1 MLRLRWDGLRVVLEG
16 SGARG
21 RGRGAYLCAKMTCWE
36 AARRRRALGRAL
48 RVSRESID
56 HLALAEEVEGMI
68 SGSPR
73 RPQVSAITPQHE
85 EDTFIAKVKQAALPA
100 NLTVKSLA
108 EALGVSPAE
117 VAKVLM
123 QNRILA
129 TINQSIDAGT
139 ARLVAEQLEIE
150 IADAEPDAAAPVE
163 RMLDRDQFQVDAK
176 AGNLQARPPVVTVL
190 GHVDHGKTSLLDA
203 IRETSVASG
212 EAGGITQRIGASV
225 VEREGRKITFIDTPG
240 HEAFTAMRAR
250 GANITDL
257 AVLVVAADDG
267 VMPQTVEA
275 IKHVQNAGVPLL
287 VAINKIDRDDANPDR
302 VKQQLADHGV
312 VVEDFGGDVVSV
324 PVSAKTGE
332 GIGHLLEMIL
342 LVSDLGEP
350 RANPDRPGEAVVIDS
365 QLQRGQ
371 GPVASVLVQE
381 GTLRVQDHFVVGAL
395 AGRIRAL
402 FDDRGHRTAE
412 VTPGLPALVTGLPEV
427 ATSGDRLLVMASER
441 EARAIAEERQLAV
454 RSGRTDANR
463 VSLAELSKQSGEG
476 VRDLDLVVKAESQGS
491 LEALRSALLK
501 FSDPLVRLRLVS
513 DGVGPISEADVD
525 LATAANAILIGFNVR
540 PDPGAKALADRQGID
555 VRTYDVVYQ
564 ITEDIEKAIRGLHE
578 PTFEEVFEGRAEVK
592 ARIRVPRVGI
602 IAGSQVT
609 EGKITRGSL
618 AVVQRDGQEIHR
630 TLVVSLRRFKDD
642 VREVAQGYE
651 CGIDLGDYQDFAEGD
666 VLECYVVQQRNR

>member
-1 MLRLRWDGLRVVLEG
+1 
-16 SGARG
+16 
-21 RGRGAYLCAKMTCWE
+21 
-36 AARRRRALGRAL
+36 
-48 RVSRESID
+48 
-56 HLALAEEVEGMI
+56 
-68 SGSPR
+68 
-73 RPQVSAITPQHE
+73 
-85 EDTFIAKVKQAALPA
+85 
-100 NLTVKSLA
+100 
-108 EALGVSPAE
+108 
-117 VAKVLM
+117 M

-150 IADAEPDAAAPVE
+150 IADAEPDVAAPVE

-176 AGNLQARPPVVTVL
+176 AGNLQTRPPVVTVL

-225 VEREGRKITFIDTPG
+225 VERDGRKITFIDTPG

-275 IKHVQNAGVPLL
+275 IKHVQNAAVPLL

-395 AGRIRAL
+395 AGRIRAI

-412 VTPGLPALVTGLPEV
+412 VTPGLPALVTVLPEFP
-427 ATSGDRLLVMASER
+427 TSCDRLLVMPSER

-454 RSGRTDANR
+454 RSGRSDANR

-540 PDPGAKALADRQGID
+540 PDPGAKALADGQGID

>member
-1 MLRLRWDGLRVVLEG
+1 
-16 SGARG
+16 
-21 RGRGAYLCAKMTCWE
+21 
-36 AARRRRALGRAL
+36 
-48 RVSRESID
+48 
-56 HLALAEEVEGMI
+56 
-68 SGSPR
+68 
-73 RPQVSAITPQHE
+73 
-85 EDTFIAKVKQAALPA
+85 
-100 NLTVKSLA
+100 
-108 EALGVSPAE
+108 
-117 VAKVLM
+117 M

-129 TINQSIDAGT
+129 TINQSLDAGT

-150 IADAEPDAAAPVE
+150 IADAQPEAAAPVE
-163 RMLDRDQFQVDAK
+163 RMLDRDQFLADAQ
-176 AGNLQARPPVVTVL
+176 AGNLLPRPPVVTVL

-203 IRETSVASG
+203 IRQTSVAAG

-267 VMPQTVEA
+267 VMPQTEEA
-275 IKHVQNAGVPLL
+275 IKHVRNAGVPLL
-287 VAINKIDRDDANPDR
+287 VALNKIDRDDANPDR
-302 VKQQLADHGV
+302 VKQQLAERGV
-312 VVEDFGGDVVSV
+312 VVEDFGGEVVCV

-332 GIGHLLEMIL
+332 GIDHLLEMIL
-342 LVSDLGEP
+342 LVTDLGEP
-350 RANPDRPGEAVVIDS
+350 RANPDRPGEAAVIDS
-365 QLQRGQ
+365 HLQRGQ

-381 GTLRVQDHFVVGAL
+381 GTLRVQDYFVVGAV

-402 FDDRGHRTAE
+402 FDDRGQRVQE

-427 ATSGDRLLVMASER
+427 ATSGDRLLVVATER
-441 EARAIAEERQLAV
+441 GARALAEERALAL
-454 RSGRTDANR
+454 RSGRAAANR

-476 VRDLDLVVKAESQGS
+476 LRDLDLVVKAESQGS
-491 LEALRSALLK
+491 LEALRAALLK

-525 LATAANAILIGFNVR
+525 LATAANAIVIGFNVR
-540 PDPGAKALADRQGID
+540 PDPGAKALADSQSID
-555 VRTYDVVYQ
+555 VRSYDVVYQ

-592 ARIRVPRVGI
+592 ARIRVPRVGV

-618 AVVQRDGQEIHR
+618 AVVLREGKEVHR
-630 TLVVSLRRFKDD
+630 TRVASLRRFKDD

>member
-1 MLRLRWDGLRVVLEG
+1 M
-16 SGARG
+16 
-21 RGRGAYLCAKMTCWE
+21 
-36 AARRRRALGRAL
+36 
-48 RVSRESID
+48 
-56 HLALAEEVEGMI
+56 
-68 SGSPR
+68 
-73 RPQVSAITPQHE
+73 
-85 EDTFIAKVKQAALPA
+85 AKVKQAALPA

-150 IADAEPDAAAPVE
+150 IADAEPDVAPPVE

-176 AGNLQARPPVVTVL
+176 AGNLQTRPPVITVL

-225 VEREGRKITFIDTPG
+225 VERDGRKITFIDTPG

-267 VMPQTVEA
+267 VMPQTIEA

-302 VKQQLADHGV
+302 VKQQLAEHGV

-402 FDDRGHRTAE
+402 FDDRGHRTVE

-427 ATSGDRLLVMASER
+427 ATSGDRLLVMDSER
-441 EARAIAEERQLAV
+441 EARAIAEERNLAV
-454 RSGRTDANR
+454 RSGRADANR
-463 VSLAELSKQSGEG
+463 VSLAELSKQSGEV
-476 VRDLDLVVKAESQGS
+476 VRDLDLVIKAESQGS

-592 ARIRVPRVGI
+592 ARIRVPRVGV

-651 CGIDLGDYQDFAEGD
+651 CGIDLGEYQDFAEGD
-666 VLECYVVQQRNR
+666 ILECYVVQQRNR

>member
-1 MLRLRWDGLRVVLEG
+1 
-16 SGARG
+16 
-21 RGRGAYLCAKMTCWE
+21 
-36 AARRRRALGRAL
+36 
-48 RVSRESID
+48 
-56 HLALAEEVEGMI
+56 
-68 SGSPR
+68 
-73 RPQVSAITPQHE
+73 
-85 EDTFIAKVKQAALPA
+85 
-100 NLTVKSLA
+100 
-108 EALGVSPAE
+108 
-117 VAKVLM
+117 M

-150 IADAEPDAAAPVE
+150 IADAEPDVAAPVE
-163 RMLDRDQFQVDAK
+163 RMLDRDQFQVDDK
-176 AGNLQARPPVVTVL
+176 AGNLQTRPPVVTVL

-225 VEREGRKITFIDTPG
+225 VERDGRKITFIDTPG

-427 ATSGDRLLVMASER
+427 AISGDRLLVMASER
-441 EARAIAEERQLAV
+441 EARALAEERQLAV

-618 AVVQRDGQEIHR
+618 AVVQREGQEIHR

>member
-1 MLRLRWDGLRVVLEG
+1 
-16 SGARG
+16 
-21 RGRGAYLCAKMTCWE
+21 
-36 AARRRRALGRAL
+36 
-48 RVSRESID
+48 
-56 HLALAEEVEGMI
+56 
-68 SGSPR
+68 
-73 RPQVSAITPQHE
+73 
-85 EDTFIAKVKQAALPA
+85 
-100 NLTVKSLA
+100 
-108 EALGVSPAE
+108 
-117 VAKVLM
+117 M

-150 IADAEPDAAAPVE
+150 IADAEPEMAAPVE

-176 AGNLQARPPVVTVL
+176 AGNLQTRPPVVTVL

-225 VEREGRKITFIDTPG
+225 VERDGRKITFIDTPG

-324 PVSAKTGE
+324 PVSAKTGD
-332 GIGHLLEMIL
+332 GVGHLLEMIL

-395 AGRIRAL
+395 AGRVRAL

-441 EARAIAEERQLAV
+441 EARAIAEERQLAA

-501 FSDPLVRLRLVS
+501 YSDPLVRLRLVS

-540 PDPGAKALADRQGID
+540 PDPGAKALADRQSID
-555 VRTYDVVYQ
+555 LRTYDVVYQ

-666 VLECYVVQQRNR
+666 ILECYVVQQRNR

>member
-1 MLRLRWDGLRVVLEG
+1 
-16 SGARG
+16 
-21 RGRGAYLCAKMTCWE
+21 
-36 AARRRRALGRAL
+36 
-48 RVSRESID
+48 
-56 HLALAEEVEGMI
+56 
-68 SGSPR
+68 
-73 RPQVSAITPQHE
+73 
-85 EDTFIAKVKQAALPA
+85 
-100 NLTVKSLA
+100 
-108 EALGVSPAE
+108 
-117 VAKVLM
+117 M

-150 IADAEPDAAAPVE
+150 LADAEPEVAAPVE
-163 RMLDRDQFQVDAK
+163 RMLDRDQFQADAD
-176 AGNLQARPPVVTVL
+176 AGQLKTRPPVVTVL

-203 IRETSVASG
+203 IRETSVAAG

-225 VEREGRKITFIDTPG
+225 VERQGRKITFIDTPG

-267 VMPQTVEA
+267 VMPQTEEA
-275 IKHVQNAGVPLL
+275 IKHVRNAGVPVL
-287 VAINKIDRDDANPDR
+287 VALNKIDRDDANPDR
-302 VKQQLADHGV
+302 VKQQLAEHGV
-312 VVEDFGGDVVSV
+312 VVEDFGGDVVCV

-332 GIGHLLEMIL
+332 GIDHLLEMIL

-350 RANPDRPGEAVVIDS
+350 RANPDRLGEAAVIDS
-365 QLQRGQ
+365 HLQKGQ

-381 GTLRVQDHFVVGAL
+381 GTLRIQDYFVVGAV
-395 AGRIRAL
+395 AGRIRSL
-402 FDDRGHRTAE
+402 LDDRGQRVQE

-427 ATSGDRLLVMASER
+427 ATAGDRLMVVETER
-441 EARAIAEERQLAV
+441 EARSLAEERRLAL
-454 RSGRTDANR
+454 RSGRADANR

-476 VRDLDLVVKAESQGS
+476 LRDLDLVVKAESQGS
-491 LEALRSALLK
+491 LEALRAALLK
-501 FSDPLVRLRLVS
+501 FSDPLVRLRLVA

-525 LATAANAILIGFNVR
+525 LAAAANAIVIGFNVR
-540 PDPGAKALADRQGID
+540 PDPSAKALAERHRID

-564 ITEDIEKAIRGLHE
+564 ITEDIDKAIRGLHE
-578 PTFEEVFEGRAEVK
+578 PTFEEVFEGRAEIK
-592 ARIRVPRVGI
+592 AKIRVPRVGV

-609 EGKITRGSL
+609 EGTITRGSL
-618 AVVQRDGQEIHR
+618 AVVLRDGKEVHR
-630 TLVVSLRRFKDD
+630 TQVASLRRFKDD

>member
-1 MLRLRWDGLRVVLEG
+1 
-16 SGARG
+16 
-21 RGRGAYLCAKMTCWE
+21 
-36 AARRRRALGRAL
+36 
-48 RVSRESID
+48 
-56 HLALAEEVEGMI
+56 
-68 SGSPR
+68 
-73 RPQVSAITPQHE
+73 
-85 EDTFIAKVKQAALPA
+85 
-100 NLTVKSLA
+100 
-108 EALGVSPAE
+108 
-117 VAKVLM
+117 M

-150 IADAEPDAAAPVE
+150 IADAEPEVAAPVE
-163 RMLDRDQFQVDAK
+163 RMLDRDQFQVDAE
-176 AGNLQARPPVVTVL
+176 AGNLQTRPPVVTVL

-225 VEREGRKITFIDTPG
+225 VERDGRKITFIDTPG

-267 VMPQTVEA
+267 VMPQTIEA

-302 VKQQLADHGV
+302 VKQQLAEHGV

-381 GTLRVQDHFVVGAL
+381 GTLRVQDHFAVGAL
-395 AGRIRAL
+395 AGRVRAL

-427 ATSGDRLLVMASER
+427 ATAGDRLLVMASER

-454 RSGRTDANR
+454 RSGRADANR

-476 VRDLDLVVKAESQGS
+476 VRDLDVVVKAESQGS

-501 FSDPLVRLRLVS
+501 FADPLVRLRLVS

-592 ARIRVPRVGI
+592 ARIRVPRVGV

-651 CGIDLGDYQDFAEGD
+651 CGIDLGEYQDFAEGD
-666 VLECYVVQQRNR
+666 ILECYVVQQRNR

>member
-1 MLRLRWDGLRVVLEG
+1 VCQDDLLGGSQATPNSWPGSANQPRAHRSPGLGGGV
-16 SGARG
+16 G
-21 RGRGAYLCAKMTCWE
+21 RYD
-36 AARRRRALGRAL
+36 LGFAPANPK
-48 RVSRESID
+48 
-56 HLALAEEVEGMI
+56 LAQ
-68 SGSPR
+68 S
-73 RPQVSAITPQHE
+73 RPQSE
-85 EDTFIAKVKQAALPA
+85 EDNFIAKVKQAALPA

-150 IADAEPDAAAPVE
+150 IADTEPDVADPVE

-225 VEREGRKITFIDTPG
+225 VERDGRKITFIDTPG

-513 DGVGPISEADVD
+513 DGVGPISEADVE

-666 VLECYVVQQRNR
+666 ILECYVVQQRNR

>member
-1 MLRLRWDGLRVVLEG
+1 
-16 SGARG
+16 
-21 RGRGAYLCAKMTCWE
+21 
-36 AARRRRALGRAL
+36 
-48 RVSRESID
+48 
-56 HLALAEEVEGMI
+56 
-68 SGSPR
+68 
-73 RPQVSAITPQHE
+73 
-85 EDTFIAKVKQAALPA
+85 
-100 NLTVKSLA
+100 
-108 EALGVSPAE
+108 
-117 VAKVLM
+117 M

-150 IADAEPDAAAPVE
+150 IADAEPDVAAPVE

-176 AGNLQARPPVVTVL
+176 AGNLQTRPPVITVL

-225 VEREGRKITFIDTPG
+225 VERDGRKITFIDTPG

-267 VMPQTVEA
+267 VMPQTIEA

-302 VKQQLADHGV
+302 VKQQLAEHGV

-402 FDDRGHRTAE
+402 FDDRGHRTVE

-427 ATSGDRLLVMASER
+427 ATSGDRLLVMDSER
-441 EARAIAEERQLAV
+441 EARAIAEERNLAV
-454 RSGRTDANR
+454 RSGRADANR
-463 VSLAELSKQSGEG
+463 VSLAELSKQSGEV
-476 VRDLDLVVKAESQGS
+476 VRDLDLVIKAESQGS

-592 ARIRVPRVGI
+592 ARIRVPRVGV

-651 CGIDLGDYQDFAEGD
+651 CGIDLGEYQDFAEGD
-666 VLECYVVQQRNR
+666 ILECYVVQQRNR

>member
-1 MLRLRWDGLRVVLEG
+1 M
-16 SGARG
+16 
-21 RGRGAYLCAKMTCWE
+21 
-36 AARRRRALGRAL
+36 
-48 RVSRESID
+48 
-56 HLALAEEVEGMI
+56 
-68 SGSPR
+68 
-73 RPQVSAITPQHE
+73 QH
-85 EDTFIAKVKQAALPA
+85 
-100 NLTVKSLA
+100 
-108 EALGVSPAE
+108 
-117 VAKVLM
+117 
-123 QNRILA
+123 RIVA

-150 IADAEPDAAAPVE
+150 IADAEPEVAAPIE
-163 RMLDRDQFQVDAK
+163 RMLDRDQFQADAD
-176 AGNLQARPPVVTVL
+176 AGHLQPRPPVVTVL

-203 IRETSVASG
+203 IRETSVAAG

-225 VEREGRKITFIDTPG
+225 VERQGRKITFIDTPG

-267 VMPQTVEA
+267 VMPQTEEA
-275 IKHVQNAGVPLL
+275 IKHVRNAGVPLL
-287 VAINKIDRDDANPDR
+287 VALNKIDRDDANPDR
-302 VKQQLADHGV
+302 VKQQLAEHGV
-312 VVEDFGGDVVSV
+312 VVEDFGGDVVCV
-324 PVSAKTGE
+324 PVSAKTGD
-332 GIGHLLEMIL
+332 GIDHLLEMIL

-350 RANPDRPGEAVVIDS
+350 RANPDRPGEAAVIDS
-365 QLQRGQ
+365 HLQKGQ

-381 GTLRVQDHFVVGAL
+381 GTLRIQDYFVVGGV

-402 FDDRGHRTAE
+402 LDDRGQRTQE
-412 VTPGLPALVTGLPEV
+412 VTPGLPALVIGLPEV
-427 ATSGDRLLVMASER
+427 ATAGDRLLVVATER
-441 EARAIAEERQLAV
+441 EARTVAEERRLAL
-454 RSGRTDANR
+454 RSGKADATR

-476 VRDLDLVVKAESQGS
+476 LRDLDLLVKAESQGS
-491 LEALRSALLK
+491 LEALRAALLR
-501 FSDPLVRLRLVS
+501 FSDPVVRLRLVA

-525 LATAANAILIGFNVR
+525 LAAAANAIVIGFNVR
-540 PDPGAKALADRQGID
+540 PDPSAKALADGHGID

-592 ARIRVPRVGI
+592 ARIRVPRVGV

-618 AVVQRDGQEIHR
+618 AVVLREGKEVHR
-630 TLVVSLRRFKDD
+630 TQVASLRRFKDD

-666 VLECYVVQQRNR
+666 LLECYVVEQRNR

>member
-1 MLRLRWDGLRVVLEG
+1 
-16 SGARG
+16 
-21 RGRGAYLCAKMTCWE
+21 
-36 AARRRRALGRAL
+36 
-48 RVSRESID
+48 
-56 HLALAEEVEGMI
+56 
-68 SGSPR
+68 
-73 RPQVSAITPQHE
+73 
-85 EDTFIAKVKQAALPA
+85 
-100 NLTVKSLA
+100 
-108 EALGVSPAE
+108 
-117 VAKVLM
+117 
-123 QNRILA
+123 
-129 TINQSIDAGT
+129 
-139 ARLVAEQLEIE
+139 
-150 IADAEPDAAAPVE
+150 
-163 RMLDRDQFQVDAK
+163 
-176 AGNLQARPPVVTVL
+176 VVTVL

-225 VEREGRKITFIDTPG
+225 VERDGRKITFIDTPG

-267 VMPQTVEA
+267 VMPQTIEA

-302 VKQQLADHGV
+302 VKQQLAEHGV

-324 PVSAKTGE
+324 PVSAKTGD

-365 QLQRGQ
+365 QLERGQ

-441 EARAIAEERQLAV
+441 EARAIAEERNLAV
-454 RSGRTDANR
+454 RSGRADANR
-463 VSLAELSKQSGEG
+463 VSLAELSKQSGEV
-476 VRDLDLVVKAESQGS
+476 VRDLDLVIKAESQGS

-501 FSDPLVRLRLVS
+501 FADPLVRLRLVS

-555 VRTYDVVYQ
+555 VRSYDVVYQ

-592 ARIRVPRVGI
+592 ARIRVPRVGV

-642 VREVAQGYE
+642 VREVAQGDE
-651 CGIDLGDYQDFAEGD
+651 CGIDLGEYQDFAEGD
-666 VLECYVVQQRNR
+666 ILECFVVQQRNR

>member
-1 MLRLRWDGLRVVLEG
+1 MEPYRQPPP
-16 SGARG
+16 
-21 RGRGAYLCAKMTCWE
+21 K
-36 AARRRRALGRAL
+36 
-48 RVSRESID
+48 
-56 HLALAEEVEGMI
+56 
-68 SGSPR
+68 
-73 RPQVSAITPQHE
+73 

-100 NLTVKSLA
+100 HLTVKSLA
-108 EALGVSPAE
+108 DALGVSAAE
-117 VAKVLM
+117 VSKVLM
-123 QNRILA
+123 QNKILA

-139 ARLVAEQLEIE
+139 ARMVAEQLEIE
-150 IADAEPDAAAPVE
+150 IADAEPEVAAPVE
-163 RMLDRDQFQVDAK
+163 RMLDRDQFQADAD
-176 AGNLQARPPVVTVL
+176 AGHLKSRPPVVTVL

-203 IRETSVASG
+203 IRKTSVAAG

-225 VEREGRKITFIDTPG
+225 VERQGRKITFIDTPG

-267 VMPQTVEA
+267 VMPQTEEA
-275 IKHVQNAGVPLL
+275 IKHVRNAGVPLL
-287 VAINKIDRDDANPDR
+287 VALNKIDRADANPDR
-302 VKQQLADHGV
+302 VKQQLAEHGV
-312 VVEDFGGDVVSV
+312 VVEDFGGDVVCV
-324 PVSAKTGE
+324 PVSAKTGD
-332 GIGHLLEMIL
+332 GIDHLLEMIL

-350 RANPDRPGEAVVIDS
+350 RANPDRPGEAAVIDS
-365 QLQRGQ
+365 HLQKGQ

-381 GTLRVQDHFVVGAL
+381 GTIRVQDYFVVGGV

-402 FDDRGHRTAE
+402 FDDRGERVQE

-427 ATSGDRLLVMASER
+427 ATAGDRLLVEATER
-441 EARAIAEERQLAV
+441 GARALAEERRMVL
-454 RSGRTDANR
+454 RSGKADTNR

-476 VRDLDLVVKAESQGS
+476 LRDLDVVVKAESQGS
-491 LEALRSALLK
+491 LEALRAALLK

-525 LATAANAILIGFNVR
+525 LAAAANAILIGFNVR
-540 PDPGAKALADRQGID
+540 PDPSAKARADSLSID

-564 ITEDIEKAIRGLHE
+564 ITEDIDKAIRGLHE

-592 ARIRVPRVGI
+592 ARIRVPRTGV

-609 EGKITRGSL
+609 EGTITRGSL
-618 AVVQRDGQEIHR
+618 AVVMRDGKEVHR
-630 TLVVSLRRFKDD
+630 TQVASLRRFKDD
-642 VREVAQGYE
+642 VREVTQGYE

>member
-1 MLRLRWDGLRVVLEG
+1 M
-16 SGARG
+16 
-21 RGRGAYLCAKMTCWE
+21 
-36 AARRRRALGRAL
+36 
-48 RVSRESID
+48 
-56 HLALAEEVEGMI
+56 
-68 SGSPR
+68 
-73 RPQVSAITPQHE
+73 
-85 EDTFIAKVKQAALPA
+85 PA

-108 EALGVSPAE
+108 DALGVSAAE

-123 QNRILA
+123 QHRILA

-150 IADAEPDAAAPVE
+150 IADAEPEVAAPVE
-163 RMLDRDQFQVDAK
+163 RMLDRDQFQEDAD
-176 AGNLQARPPVVTVL
+176 AGHLKPRPPVVTVL

-203 IRETSVASG
+203 IRETRVAAG

-225 VEREGRKITFIDTPG
+225 VERQGRKITFIDTPG

-267 VMPQTVEA
+267 VMPQTEEA
-275 IKHVQNAGVPLL
+275 IKHVRNAGVPLL
-287 VAINKIDRDDANPDR
+287 VALNKIDRDDANPDR
-302 VKQQLADHGV
+302 VKQQLAAHGV
-312 VVEDFGGDVVSV
+312 VVEDFGGDVVCV
-324 PVSAKTGE
+324 PVSAKTGA
-332 GIGHLLEMIL
+332 GIDHLLEMIL

-350 RANPDRPGEAVVIDS
+350 RANPDRPGEAAVIDS
-365 QLQRGQ
+365 HLQKGQ

-381 GTLRVQDHFVVGAL
+381 GTLRVQDYFVVGAV

-402 FDDRGHRTAE
+402 FDDRGQRTQE

-427 ATSGDRLLVMASER
+427 ATAGDRLLVVETER
-441 EARAIAEERQLAV
+441 GARALAEERRLAL
-454 RSGRTDANR
+454 RSGKADANR

-491 LEALRSALLK
+491 LEALRAALLK
-501 FSDPLVRLRLVS
+501 FADPLVRLRLVA

-525 LATAANAILIGFNVR
+525 LAAAANAIVIGFNVR
-540 PDPGAKALADRQGID
+540 PDPGAKALADSHGID

-564 ITEDIEKAIRGLHE
+564 ITEDIDKAIRGLHE

-592 ARIRVPRVGI
+592 ARIRVPRVGV

-618 AVVQRDGQEIHR
+618 AVVLRDGKEIHR
-630 TLVVSLRRFKDD
+630 TQVASLRRFKDD

>member
-1 MLRLRWDGLRVVLEG
+1 M
-16 SGARG
+16 
-21 RGRGAYLCAKMTCWE
+21 
-36 AARRRRALGRAL
+36 
-48 RVSRESID
+48 
-56 HLALAEEVEGMI
+56 
-68 SGSPR
+68 
-73 RPQVSAITPQHE
+73 
-85 EDTFIAKVKQAALPA
+85 AKVKQAALPA

-150 IADAEPDAAAPVE
+150 IADAEPDVAAPVE

-176 AGNLQARPPVVTVL
+176 AGNLQTRPPVITVL

-225 VEREGRKITFIDTPG
+225 VERDGRKVTFIDTPG

-267 VMPQTVEA
+267 VMPQTIEA

-302 VKQQLADHGV
+302 VKQQLAEHGV

-402 FDDRGHRTAE
+402 FDDRGRRTVE

-427 ATSGDRLLVMASER
+427 ATSGDRLLVMDSER
-441 EARAIAEERQLAV
+441 EARAIAEERNLAV
-454 RSGRTDANR
+454 RSGRADANR
-463 VSLAELSKQSGEG
+463 VSLAELSKQSGEV
-476 VRDLDLVVKAESQGS
+476 VRDLDLVIKAESQGS

-578 PTFEEVFEGRAEVK
+578 PPFEEVFEGRAEVK
-592 ARIRVPRVGI
+592 ARIRVPRVGV

-651 CGIDLGDYQDFAEGD
+651 CGIDLGEYQD
-666 VLECYVVQQRNR
+666 